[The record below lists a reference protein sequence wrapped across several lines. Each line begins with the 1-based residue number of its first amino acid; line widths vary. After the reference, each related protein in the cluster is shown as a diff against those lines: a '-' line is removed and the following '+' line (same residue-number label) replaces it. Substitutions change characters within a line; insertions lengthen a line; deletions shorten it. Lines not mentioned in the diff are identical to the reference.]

1 MIRHKITDESWERIK
16 DLLPL
21 ERSKRRGRPA
31 KDNRTMTDAILWILY
46 TGAPW
51 RDLPEE
57 YGPWNSVYSR
67 FRLWI
72 EKGIWRKMLDK
83 LSEDRDMENIMI
95 DGSYVRVHQH
105 GTGARGGSRNRLLVA
120 AVAGLRQ
127 KFMWSWMGWA
137 IL

>member
-1 MIRHKITDESWERIK
+1 MSRHKITDESWERIK
-16 DLLPL
+16 DILPP
-21 ERSKRRGRPA
+21 ERSKRRGRPS
-31 KDNRTMTDAILWILY
+31 KDNRTMVNAILWILY

-72 EKGIWRKMLDK
+72 ERSIWQKILDK

-105 GTGARGGSRNRLLVA
+105 AAGARGGSKNKLLAA
-120 AVAGLRQ
+120 AVVDLQQ
-127 KFMWSWMGWA
+127 KSM
-137 IL
+137 